1 VAVPPALAL
10 LATAA
15 AFALTAVPAAS
26 AKTALVPVPDPDLW
40 ATVNHCDSPARP
52 SAMGVRV
59 SVPPRYR
66 GERQWVRIRVEWFNP
81 ATNAW
86 SLLRAGGDGGWQRIG
101 QGHRL
106 AQGGTTF
113 HFKPPA
119 AGRYLIVRGVVD
131 VQWRKRGRVTKR
143 TRMRTM
149 WGHADPGDRL
159 LAKSHAA
166 CMITR

>member
-1 VAVPPALAL
+1 MAL
-10 LATAA
+10 LAAG
-15 AFALTAVPAAS
+15 L
-26 AKTALVPVPDPDLW
+26 ALVAVAPAGAATDPQPDPDLW

-66 GERQWVRIRVEWFNP
+66 GERQWIRVRVEWFNA
-81 ATNAW
+81 ATNTWA
-86 SLLRAGGDGGWQRIG
+86 LLPASGGGDSGWKRIG

-113 HFKPPA
+113 HFAPPA
-119 AGRYLIVRGVVD
+119 AGRYLIIRGLVN
-131 VQWRKRGRVTKR
+131 VQWRERGRVAKR
-143 TRMRTM
+143 ARLRTM
-149 WGHADPGDRL
+149 WGHVDPGDRL

>member
-1 VAVPPALAL
+1 MLLPSSPAGAAKAPPW
-10 LATAA
+10 
-15 AFALTAVPAAS
+15 
-26 AKTALVPVPDPDLW
+26 PDPDLW

-66 GERQWVRIRVEWFNP
+66 GERQWARIRVEWYD
-81 ATNAW
+81 AARNAW
-86 SLLRAGGDGGWQRIG
+86 ALLPAGGDSGWRRIG

-119 AGRYLIVRGVVD
+119 AGRYLIIRGVVD
-131 VQWRKRGRVTKR
+131 FQLRKRGRVTKR
-143 TRMRTM
+143 ARTLTAP
-149 WGHADPGDRL
+149 GHADPADRL
-159 LAKSHAA
+159 LRASHGA